1 MLTKPLLIVAGASLV
16 LIGVLGWLLM
26 EAHEDLGAA
35 TLAAKV
41 NAATIKTLEANEAR
55 NVEIDK
61 QIEEAI
67 KRTAATTREVMRA
80 IASTNDTGA
89 CAGSPAIRALDG
101 LRRPAG
107 PLDGGQAPAAAPAQP
122 VRTPGR

>member
-1 MLTKPLLIVAGASLV
+1 MTNILAISAAALV
-16 LIGVLGWLLM
+16 IALGVTGWLLM
-26 EAHEDLGAA
+26 DAYESLGAA
-35 TLAAKV
+35 RLAAAV
-41 NAATIKTLEANEAR
+41 NAKTIETLQANEAR

-122 VRTPGR
+122 MRTPGR

>member
-1 MLTKPLLIVAGASLV
+1 MTKYLAIGAGV
-16 LIGVLGWLLM
+16 LAAIAGVLGWLLL

-41 NAATIKTLEANEAR
+41 NAATIKTLQANEAR

-61 QIEEAI
+61 QLEEAI

-107 PLDGGQAPAAAPAQP
+107 PLDSGQAPAAAPSQP